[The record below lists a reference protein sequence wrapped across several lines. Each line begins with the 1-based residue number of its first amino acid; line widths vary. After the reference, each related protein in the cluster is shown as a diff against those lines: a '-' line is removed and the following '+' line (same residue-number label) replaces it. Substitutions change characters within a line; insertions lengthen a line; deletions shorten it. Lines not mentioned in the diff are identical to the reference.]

1 MKATKYIAAAVI
13 AATALGVATP
23 TFAAVGV
30 DTSNVG
36 VTIRTAKEGEEEFV
50 LKTVP
55 SNYEF
60 TSPINYNGKYEITT
74 TSESK
79 MTAFKNFESGDEDK
93 FIVSASVSKLALNG
107 EENEANWIN
116 VTKFSI
122 NTKSIGG
129 TGENT
134 ALYGDTDFVEQDDD
148 TNDYY
153 IEIAEAKIEFTQ
165 QGLELED
172 ELTGTVMY
180 THSAVADPGK

>member
-36 VTIRTAKEGEEEFV
+36 VTIRTANEGEEEFV

-79 MTAFKNFESGDEDK
+79 VTAFKNFESGDEDK
-93 FIVSASVSKLALNG
+93 FIVSASVSKLTLNG
-107 EENEANWIN
+107 DKTNKIAVKN
-116 VTKFSI
+116 FSI
-122 NTKSIGG
+122 NNVSIGSS
-129 TGENT
+129 TGGS
-134 ALYGDTDFVEQDDD
+134 AVLFGDTDFDNQDAD
-148 TNDYY
+148 TKDYY
-153 IEIAEAKIEFTQ
+153 IDITEATIQFKKE
-165 QGLELED
+165 GLKLND
-172 ELTGTVMY
+172 VLTGKVLY